1 MLSSQENIVTDF
13 LESKDVETTT
23 RAIKDIK
30 GARYAVVDNCLLDIL
45 FFFIVNKVSFERNW
59 LPCTYFKLVLK
70 IMWALQVPYCKQ
82 YC

>member
-13 LESKDVETTT
+13 LESKDVETAT

-45 FFFIVNKVSFERNW
+45 FFFIVNKVSFERN
-59 LPCTYFKLVLK
+59 
-70 IMWALQVPYCKQ
+70 
-82 YC
+82 

>member
-13 LESKDVETTT
+13 LESKDVETAA

-45 FFFIVNKVSFERNW
+45 FFFLVNKASFERN
-59 LPCTYFKLVLK
+59 
-70 IMWALQVPYCKQ
+70 
-82 YC
+82 

>member
-13 LESKDVETTT
+13 LESKDVETAA

-45 FFFIVNKVSFERNW
+45 FFFYSK
-59 LPCTYFKLVLK
+59 
-70 IMWALQVPYCKQ
+70 
-82 YC
+82 

>member
-13 LESKDVETTT
+13 LESKDVETAT

-45 FFFIVNKVSFERNW
+45 FFFYSKWGEFW
-59 LPCTYFKLVLK
+59 KKLITMYL
-70 IMWALQVPYCKQ
+70 LQVSIENNVSITSSLL
-82 YC
+82 